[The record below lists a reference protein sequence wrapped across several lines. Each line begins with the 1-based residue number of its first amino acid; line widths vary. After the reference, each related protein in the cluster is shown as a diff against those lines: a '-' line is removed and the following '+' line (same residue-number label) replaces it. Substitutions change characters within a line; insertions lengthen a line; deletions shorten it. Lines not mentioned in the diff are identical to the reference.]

1 MILHPFVSL
10 HQTPPHVNH
19 SIDQSRFFLA
29 KLLLLTPISEIL
41 LAAAAGACYKPCGNM
56 KMHLSALVFT
66 VALIVA
72 PLGAQVPP
80 CAAPLPP
87 AEEQET
93 DEPTTEEELEAADE
107 TSAADED
114 EATDAEENIEQAD
127 ARISPAATQTLDAT
141 RLQMDEL
148 AALLALVVDAQTAA
162 THAPQIVAA
171 FEALRN
177 VDFSILAEEDEELVA
192 AEFAEDMFIRLDDE
206 LARLADEDYF
216 GDSVLEELLGTT
228 TAAEE
233 PERPAPA
240 APAPAED
247 AADSPVQEAGTESA
261 ATDCPTPI
269 HLEDH
274 D

>member
-1 MILHPFVSL
+1 
-10 HQTPPHVNH
+10 
-19 SIDQSRFFLA
+19 
-29 KLLLLTPISEIL
+29 
-41 LAAAAGACYKPCGNM
+41 
-56 KMHLSALVFT
+56 MHLSALVFT

-107 TSAADED
+107 TAAADEG